1 MWMAPAAVLQCLCV
15 GGGISMCVWG
25 RDVSRDACQ
34 VYVAVDSLS
43 LTGQVWYIKWIYC
56 TAA

>member
-1 MWMAPAAVLQCLCV
+1 MAPAAVLQCLCV